1 MKTSEYLK
9 QLRLAIAL
17 NDKPGLRHLIFG
29 YRVGDE
35 FCERIP
41 SDVEFAAVQW
51 PMPSIKH

>member
-51 PMPSIKH
+51 PMP